1 MIKPVAITLGL
12 KKENIYA
19 NELIFKNGKFNG
31 VNEKMR

>member
-1 MIKPVAITLGL
+1 MIKPVAMKLGL

-31 VNEKMR
+31 VK